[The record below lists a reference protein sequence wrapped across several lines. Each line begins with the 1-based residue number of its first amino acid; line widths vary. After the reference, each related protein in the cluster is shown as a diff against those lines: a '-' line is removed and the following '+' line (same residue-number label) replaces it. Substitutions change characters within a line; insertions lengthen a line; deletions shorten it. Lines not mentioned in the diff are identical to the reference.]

1 MRYFFLKT
9 FVTLAVVFCL
19 CACQTKQTDAWDAF
33 TTCATN
39 ACVEEVLAVKD
50 AFLADPEAILTRFNE
65 SDTKGED
72 SVVGWLYI
80 LRDSVLLNPKFGSIE
95 DRQALQQEIVATA
108 QPYEEN
114 AKFKDM
120 AGFVVREIGNLI
132 LDPGVLEGTWESLD
146 DPKSVV
152 KIGAGKYI
160 DEYDGEEVSSA
171 DYTFYAQCPEDCNPM
186 GEGACIKTTGEE
198 AMCFTV
204 VSVTA
209 QNLELSLIGGR
220 GNTNRYKR
228 KE

>member
-1 MRYFFLKT
+1 MRYFFPKT
-9 FVTLAVVFCL
+9 IVTLSVMFCL
-19 CACQTKQTDAWDAF
+19 CACQTKRMDAWDAF

-80 LRDSVLLNPKFGSIE
+80 LRDSVMLNPDFGSVQE
-95 DRQALQQEIVATA
+95 RLALQKEIVTTA
-108 QPYEEN
+108 QSYESN

-120 AGFVVREIGNLI
+120 ASFVVREIGNLI
-132 LDPGVLEGTWESLD
+132 LDPTILEGTWQSLD

-160 DEYDGEEVSSA
+160 DEYDGKEVSSA
-171 DYTFYAQCPEDCNPM
+171 AYTFHPQCPEDCNPVD
-186 GEGACIKTTGEE
+186 GGACLKTTGDEV
-198 AMCFTV
+198 MCFTV

-228 KE
+228 K